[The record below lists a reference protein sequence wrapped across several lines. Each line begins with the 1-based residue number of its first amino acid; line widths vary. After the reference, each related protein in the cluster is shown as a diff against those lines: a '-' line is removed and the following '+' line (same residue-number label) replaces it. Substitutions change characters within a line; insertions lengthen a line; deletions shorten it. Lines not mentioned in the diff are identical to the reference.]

1 MTYSYNCRMN
11 CVDFKNVD
19 EAILLLEFIKLF
31 NSNQTENPNEFKNNI
46 DKLIRDLK
54 DSTVKEIMSV
64 NFSIN
69 KNELVDGIIYMKDG
83 SEWFFFVSDEKYEV
97 DCVRGNKR

>member
-1 MTYSYNCRMN
+1 MKYSYNCRIN

-19 EAILLLEFIKLF
+19 EVILLLEFIKLL
-31 NSNQTENPNEFKNNI
+31 NSNSTEFKNNI

-54 DSTVKEIMSV
+54 DTAIKKIMSV

-69 KNELVDGIIYMKDG
+69 KELVSGIVYMKND

-97 DCVRGNKR
+97 ECVGGNKK